1 MISSEPQPVDK
12 KASVA
17 YALQMPTI
25 KRTEEFSTWL
35 RDLRD
40 IRARAKVLARIDR
53 LSLGNPGDVAPV
65 GDGISEMRIHYG
77 PGYRI
82 YYVQRGDEIVV
93 LLCGGDKSSQ
103 ISDIRAAKKLV
114 SELEN

>member
-1 MISSEPQPVDK
+1 
-12 KASVA
+12 
-17 YALQMPTI
+17 MPTI
-25 KRTEEFSTWL
+25 KRTDEFSSWL

-77 PGYRI
+77 PGYRV
-82 YYVQRGDEIVV
+82 YYVQRGEEIVV
-93 LLCGGDKSSQ
+93 LVCGGDKSSQ
-103 ISDIRAAKKLV
+103 VSDIRAAKKLA
-114 SELEN
+114 SELED